1 MSQLSEL
8 HDRVIRAISDA
19 EDVVTRLEDIEE
31 TLAILVADERR
42 GREEAALLRVEDLGG
57 PSVEELEAIGQL
69 RLVVTP

>member
-19 EDVVTRLEDIEE
+19 EDVVTRLKNIEE
-31 TLAILVADERR
+31 TPSTMIDDERR

-57 PSVEELEAIGQL
+57 PSVEEIEAIGQL